1 MWLTQY
7 NYFTETSDLIRQYIV
22 PYKHDIAKKC
32 CKMINNVEEC
42 RKFRFND
49 ELKREAVM
57 NCMHYAKQNMN
68 RRIEDG
74 FIIELSNYILIEF

>member
-1 MWLTQY
+1 
-7 NYFTETSDLIRQYIV
+7 
-22 PYKHDIAKKC
+22 
-32 CKMINNVEEC
+32 MINNVEEC